1 MTLPLPLR
9 NEIGGGET
17 LARPSPQPSKGT
29 WPPSKGR
36 LAAAA
41 AFRHDQ
47 DPLPGGGPA
56 VQLGQGNRGGR
67 LRFADLLNQ
76 IPKPP
81 PGAGR

>member
-1 MTLPLPLR
+1 MTLPLPLG

-17 LARPSPQPSKGT
+17 LAAALKCT
-29 WPPSKGR
+29 WPPSKG
-36 LAAAA
+36 LAA

>member
-9 NEIGGGET
+9 NEIGGGEG
-17 LARPSPQPSKGT
+17 LAAALQGQCP
-29 WPPSKGR
+29 WPPSKG